1 MRFQYR
7 IVHVPGKTLYIA
19 NTLSRAPVSTT
30 NTEEVEKDT
39 EAFLQAVISSIPASK
54 DYMDE
59 YRKAQSQDTIN
70 LFSANGILQVWL
82 A

>member
-1 MRFQYR
+1 M
-7 IVHVPGKTLYIA
+7 
-19 NTLSRAPVSTT
+19 STT

-39 EAFLQAVISSIPASK
+39 EAFVQAVISSIPASK